1 MKIALLGYGKMGHA
15 IEKIAEKRGHTVV
28 TRVGRNDSMEDITKA
43 DVVIEF
49 TSPESAVNNLKFLIS
64 QGIPTICG
72 TTGWNDELEDITAL
86 VSAHKGTLVH
96 ASNFSLGVNIFF
108 ELNKKLAAMMQP
120 FTDYDVAMTEIHHL
134 EKKDAPSGTA
144 LTLANGIF
152 ENSDK
157 TSWHLGQEQ
166 EDQSLPIEALREKEV
181 KGTHI
186 VRYSSLIDT
195 IEITHAAHSREGFAV
210 GAVIA
215 AEWIAGKKGV
225 FTMKDVLG
233 L

>member
-15 IEKIAEKRGHTVV
+15 IEQVAEERGHTVV

-49 TSPESAVNNLKFLIS
+49 TSPESAVNNLKFLIA

-72 TTGWNDELEDITAL
+72 TTGWNDKLAEITAL
-86 VSAHKGTLVH
+86 VKAKNGALVH

-108 ELNKKLAAMMQP
+108 ELNEKLADIMAGFPEYHVQ
-120 FTDYDVAMTEIHHL
+120 MTEIHHL

-144 LTLANGIF
+144 ITLAQGLID
-152 ENSDK
+152 NSNK
-157 TSWHLGQEQ
+157 IAWHLGQ
-166 EDQSLPIEALREKEV
+166 DSTDSSIAIEALRENDV

-186 VRYSSLIDT
+186 ISYKSGTDT
-195 IEITHAAHSREGFAV
+195 LEIKHAAHNREGFAI
-210 GAVIA
+210 GAIIA
-215 AEWIAGKKGV
+215 AEWIIGKKGV
-225 FTMKDVLG
+225 FTMKNVLG

>member
-1 MKIALLGYGKMGHA
+1 MKIALLGYGKMGQA
-15 IEKIAEKRGHTVV
+15 IERVAEERGHTVV
-28 TRVGRNDSMEDITKA
+28 TRVGRNDSIEDITKA

-64 QGIPTICG
+64 EDMPTVCG
-72 TTGWNDELEDITAL
+72 TTGWNDDLKEITNL
-86 VSAHKGTLVH
+86 VQAKKGALVH

-108 ELNKKLAAMMQP
+108 ELNKKLAAMMAS
-120 FTDYDVAMTEIHHL
+120 FSDYEVTMTEIHHL

-144 LTLANGIF
+144 ITLAQGIMDY
-152 ENSDK
+152 SAK
-157 TSWHLGQEQ
+157 TNWHLGQEST
-166 EDQSLPIEALREKEV
+166 EDSVAIDALREKDV
-181 KGTHI
+181 KGTHL
-186 VRYSSLIDT
+186 VTYSSVVDT
-195 IEITHAAHSREGFAV
+195 LEIKHAAHSREGFAI

-215 AEWIAGKKGV
+215 AEWLAGKKGV

>member
-15 IEKIAEKRGHTVV
+15 IEQVAEERGHTVV

-49 TSPESAVNNLKFLIS
+49 TSPESAVNNLKFLIA

-72 TTGWNDELEDITAL
+72 TTGWNDQLAEITAL
-86 VSAHKGTLVH
+86 VKAKNGALVH

-108 ELNKKLAAMMQP
+108 ELNEKLADIMAGFPEYHVQ
-120 FTDYDVAMTEIHHL
+120 MTEIHHL

-144 LTLANGIF
+144 ITLAQGLID
-152 ENSDK
+152 NSNK
-157 TSWHLGQEQ
+157 IAWHLGQ
-166 EDQSLPIEALREKEV
+166 DSTDSSIAIEALRENDV

-186 VRYSSLIDT
+186 ISYKSRTDT
-195 IEITHAAHSREGFAV
+195 LEIKHAAHNREGFAI
-210 GAVIA
+210 GAIIA

-225 FTMKDVLG
+225 FTMKNVLG

>member
-15 IEKIAEKRGHTVV
+15 IEQVAEERGHTVV

-49 TSPESAVNNLKFLIS
+49 TSPESAVNNLKFLIA

-72 TTGWNDELEDITAL
+72 TTGWNDKLAEITAL
-86 VSAHKGTLVH
+86 VKAKNGALVH

-108 ELNKKLAAMMQP
+108 ELNEKLADIMAGFQE
-120 FTDYDVAMTEIHHL
+120 YHVQMTEIHHL

-144 LTLANGIF
+144 ITLAQGLIN
-152 ENSDK
+152 NSNK
-157 TSWHLGQEQ
+157 IAWHLGQ
-166 EDQSLPIEALREKEV
+166 DSTDSSIAIEALRENDV

-186 VRYSSLIDT
+186 ISYKSGTDT
-195 IEITHAAHSREGFAV
+195 LEIKHAAHNREGFAI
-210 GAVIA
+210 GAIIA
-215 AEWIAGKKGV
+215 AEWIIGKKGV
-225 FTMKDVLG
+225 FTMKNVLG

>member
-1 MKIALLGYGKMGHA
+1 MKIALLGYGKMGQA
-15 IEKIAEKRGHTVV
+15 IEHVAEKRGHTVV
-28 TRVGRNDSMEDITKA
+28 TRVGRNDSMEDIQKA

-49 TSPESAVNNLKFLIS
+49 TSPESAVNNLKYLIA
-64 QGIPTICG
+64 QGMPTVCG
-72 TTGWNDELEDITAL
+72 TTGWNNELEEISSL
-86 VSAHKGTLVH
+86 VAAQNGALVH

-108 ELNKKLAAMMQP
+108 ELNKKLAAIMADFP
-120 FTDYDVAMTEIHHL
+120 DYEVDMTEIHHL

-144 LTLANGIF
+144 ITLAQGII
-152 ENSDK
+152 ENTSK
-157 TSWHLGQEQ
+157 TEWHLGQ
-166 EDQSLPIEALREKEV
+166 DSTRDSLAIEALREKDV

-186 VRYSSLIDT
+186 VSYKSVIDT
-195 IEITHAAHSREGFAV
+195 LEIKHGAHSREGFAI

-215 AEWIAGKKGV
+215 AEWITDKKGV

>member
-15 IEKIAEKRGHTVV
+15 IEQVAEERGHTVV

-49 TSPESAVNNLKFLIS
+49 TSPDSAVNNLKYLIS
-64 QGIPTICG
+64 QGIPTVCG
-72 TTGWNDELEDITAL
+72 TTGWNNELDFITQL
-86 VSAHKGTLVH
+86 VKDYDGALVH
-96 ASNFSLGVNIFF
+96 ASNFSLGVNILF
-108 ELNKKLAAMMQP
+108 ELNKHLAGIMARFP
-120 FTDYDVAMTEIHHL
+120 EYDVTLKEIHHL

-144 LTLANGIF
+144 ITLADGII
-152 ENSDK
+152 ENSK
-157 TSWHLGQEQ
+157 LKSWSLNNESTDTDLG
-166 EDQSLPIEALREKEV
+166 IEALREKDV

-186 VRYSSLIDT
+186 VSYKSAIDT
-195 IEITHAAHSREGFAV
+195 LEIKHTAHSREGFAV

-215 AEWIAGKKGV
+215 AEWLAGKKGV

-233 L
+233 I

>member
-1 MKIALLGYGKMGHA
+1 MKIALLGYGKMGQA
-15 IEKIAEKRGHTVV
+15 IEQVAEERGHTVV
-28 TRVGRNDSMEDITKA
+28 TRIGRNDSIEDITKA

-49 TSPESAVNNLKFLIS
+49 TSPESAVNNLKFLIA
-64 QGIPTICG
+64 QGIPTVCG
-72 TTGWNDELEDITAL
+72 TTGWNNELEEITEL
-86 VSAHKGTLVH
+86 VGLKKGSLVH

-108 ELNKKLAAMMQP
+108 ELNKKLAAIMAS
-120 FTDYDVAMTEIHHL
+120 FREYDVAMTEIHHI

-144 LTLANGIF
+144 ITLAQGIIDNSSK
-152 ENSDK
+152 EN
-157 TSWHLGQEQ
+157 WHLGP
-166 EDQSLPIEALREKEV
+166 DSTDGSIAIEALRENDV

-186 VRYSSLIDT
+186 VRFKSSIDT
-195 IEITHAAHSREGFAV
+195 LEIKHAAHNRDGFAI

-215 AEWIAGKKGV
+215 AEWLAGKKGV

>member
-1 MKIALLGYGKMGHA
+1 MKIALLGYGKMGQA
-15 IEKIAEKRGHTVV
+15 IEQVAEERGHTVV
-28 TRVGRNDSMEDITKA
+28 TRIGRNDSIEDITKA

-49 TSPESAVNNLKFLIS
+49 TSPESAVNNLKFLIA
-64 QGIPTICG
+64 QGIPTVCG
-72 TTGWNDELEDITAL
+72 TTGWNNELEEITEL
-86 VSAHKGTLVH
+86 VGLKKGSLVH

-108 ELNKKLAAMMQP
+108 ELNKKLAAIMASFP
-120 FTDYDVAMTEIHHL
+120 EYDVAMTEIHHI

-144 LTLANGIF
+144 ITLAQGIIDNSSK
-152 ENSDK
+152 EN
-157 TSWHLGQEQ
+157 WHLGP
-166 EDQSLPIEALREKEV
+166 DSTDGSIAIEALRENDV

-186 VRYSSLIDT
+186 VRFKSSIDT
-195 IEITHAAHSREGFAV
+195 LEIKHAAHNRDGFAI

-215 AEWIAGKKGV
+215 AEWLAGKKGV

>member
-1 MKIALLGYGKMGHA
+1 
-15 IEKIAEKRGHTVV
+15 
-28 TRVGRNDSMEDITKA
+28 MEDITKA

-49 TSPESAVNNLKFLIS
+49 TSPESAVNNLKFLIA

-72 TTGWNDELEDITAL
+72 TTGWNDQLAEITAL
-86 VSAHKGTLVH
+86 VKAKNGALVH

-108 ELNKKLAAMMQP
+108 ELNEKLADIMAGFPEYHVQ
-120 FTDYDVAMTEIHHL
+120 MTEIHHL

-144 LTLANGIF
+144 ITLAQGLID
-152 ENSDK
+152 NSNK
-157 TSWHLGQEQ
+157 IAWHLGQ
-166 EDQSLPIEALREKEV
+166 DSTDSSIAIEALRENDV

-186 VRYSSLIDT
+186 ISYKSRTDT
-195 IEITHAAHSREGFAV
+195 LEIKHAAHNREGFAI
-210 GAVIA
+210 GAIIA

-225 FTMKDVLG
+225 FTMKNVLG

>member
-15 IEKIAEKRGHTVV
+15 IEQVAEERGHTVV

-49 TSPESAVNNLKFLIS
+49 TSPDSAANNLKYLIS
-64 QGIPTICG
+64 QGIPTVCG
-72 TTGWNDELEDITAL
+72 TTGWNDELENITSL
-86 VSAHKGTLVH
+86 VKAYDGALVH
-96 ASNFSLGVNIFF
+96 ASNFSLGVNILF
-108 ELNKKLAAMMQP
+108 ELNKHLAGIMSRFP
-120 FTDYDVAMTEIHHL
+120 EYDVALKEIHHL

-144 LTLANGIF
+144 ITLADGIL
-152 ENSDK
+152 ENTK
-157 TSWHLGQEQ
+157 MTSWSLNSESTDTDLG
-166 EDQSLPIEALREKEV
+166 IEALREKDV

-186 VRYSSLIDT
+186 ITYKSSIDT
-195 IEITHAAHSREGFAV
+195 LELTHTAHSREGFAV

-233 L
+233 I